1 MGMLLVLRDG
11 RTVSA
16 SALAERFEVT
26 KRTVYRDLEVLSGLG
41 IPLGTEL
48 GRNGGVRLGPGFFL
62 PPVTLSPE
70 EAVSLLLGA
79 MMTRRLGVAPFKRE
93 LDDAE
98 RKLLAVLP
106 ERTRSEMERAVRLI
120 GFEAVPDDLLHPER
134 DETKASFGPNA
145 AKAET
150 EAAGAFLRA
159 LLSRSRLT
167 LTYNSPYRKPEPPAE
182 VEPEGI
188 IWDRDRWY
196 LAGRVAGEKRIWR
209 ADRVVGVGPGR
220 AMPPVNLG
228 SGVADLLGR
237 KWLKTAMRG
246 WREGSPVRIRMAK
259 RQADRLKRDWYFG
272 NADFEAA
279 ADGRVDMV
287 YGERDA
293 DNAAALVRW
302 LGPGAE
308 LVEPEEWRARIFE
321 GLLSLA
327 EAHGVHVA
335 PERTGCSDPP

>member
-1 MGMLLVLRDG
+1 MLLVLRDG
-11 RTVSA
+11 RVVSA
-16 SALAERFEVT
+16 SALAERFEVS

-41 IPLGTEL
+41 IPLGSEP
-48 GRNGGVRLGPGFFL
+48 GRRGGVKLGPGFFL

-79 MMTRRLGVAPFKRE
+79 MMTRRLGVAPFGRE

-106 ERTRSEMERAVRLI
+106 ERTRAEMGRAVGLI

-134 DETKASFGPNA
+134 DETKAASGPEA
-145 AKAET
+145 RRAET

-167 LTYNSPYRKPEPPAE
+167 LTYSSPYREPEPPAE
-182 VEPEGI
+182 IEPEGL

-196 LAGRVAGEKRIWR
+196 LAGRVDGERRMWR
-209 ADRVVGVGPGR
+209 ADRVVGIGPGR
-220 AMPPVNLG
+220 AIPPVDLG
-228 SGVADLLGR
+228 PGVAGLLGR
-237 KWLKTAMRG
+237 KWLRAAMRG
-246 WREGSPVRIRMAK
+246 WRDGSPVRIRMTKA
-259 RQADRLKRDWYFG
+259 QAERLARDWYFG
-272 NADFEAA
+272 NADFEPA
-279 ADGRVDMV
+279 ADGRVDIV

-293 DNAAALVRW
+293 DNAASLVRW

-308 LVEPEEWRARIFE
+308 LVEPAEWRAEIRD
-321 GLLSLA
+321 GLALMA
-327 EAHGVHVA
+327 EAH
-335 PERTGCSDPP
+335 TGIAASPAGRKRARRA